1 MAFILSALWSR
12 RIRGWWKLPVGRD
25 CGGNWFLFWWVGPC
39 SVKTLIQFSIDGQGR
54 VPSLLFDLRSNSGG
68 GNEENGISFKRSC
81 TCAASLSA
89 PNPAA
94 DHTNPWLQQ
103 RRLDTHRQVWVRGR
117 QLTKGSDKG
126 RVKKSPDKVT
136 MSRVS
141 MSIFNTMY
149 LWRAN
154 QRLPTSEEAGFYDV
168 ALKSNKLANSKNLLG
183 GRINIEG
190 WYNILSNMPAF
201 SHTEHRR
208 YSRKQESVTYAEK
221 TKLKSR

>member
-1 MAFILSALWSR
+1 MGRAVFPPCCLTWGQTLVEVMKKMGSPSKGPVHALPHSVPPTLQQTTPTPASNRDAWTLTDKSGSEAGSLQKDRTKGESKRALTKWLSA
-12 RIRGWWKLPVGRD
+12 
-25 CGGNWFLFWWVGPC
+25 
-39 SVKTLIQFSIDGQGR
+39 
-54 VPSLLFDLRSNSGG
+54 
-68 GNEENGISFKRSC
+68 
-81 TCAASLSA
+81 
-89 PNPAA
+89 
-94 DHTNPWLQQ
+94 
-103 RRLDTHRQVWVRGR
+103 
-117 QLTKGSDKG
+117 
-126 RVKKSPDKVT
+126 
-136 MSRVS
+136 RVS

-208 YSRKQESVTYAEK
+208 YSRNQESVTYAEK